1 MKFFHI
7 IWCTIL
13 ILFFTSLNAHAQE
26 FVRLDSIH
34 SMEDYQK
41 GIYYGCSQANDIL
54 TRFQEAFA
62 RAVGDYVKHNQEL
75 ISSVTDSNGKA
86 VTTTA
91 AKGTGTFGAT
101 VVEYKDYAQ
110 TPVRSEIRVKID
122 PHGKGYRY
130 KYSSYMETTEDS
142 IGNSSTM
149 WHATTAIVDEANQ
162 IKMYYECTIEER
174 LSDNGKTPTTFREVR
189 DIHFTSN
196 SKTY

>member
-1 MKFFHI
+1 MKVFHAI
-7 IWCTIL
+7 CSLVLTI
-13 ILFFTSLNAHAQE
+13 FSASFEVHAQE
-26 FVRLDSIH
+26 WIGVESVN
-34 SMEDYQK
+34 MEEYQN
-41 GIYYGCSQANDIL
+41 GIYRGYSQANDLL

-62 RAVGDYVKHNQEL
+62 RAVGHYVEDTQEFV
-75 ISSVTDSNGKA
+75 SSSTINGNMSSA
-86 VTTTA
+86 TTA
-91 AKGTGTFGAT
+91 ANKSGTFGAK
-101 VVEYKDYAQ
+101 VLEYKDYDNPTRA
-110 TPVRSEIRVKID
+110 EILVKID

-142 IGNSSTM
+142 MGNSSTM